1 MDSGTIVQFS
11 REGAS
16 RRLVAETNY
25 ESLNSNQDQER
36 ALEGFGSAFA
46 HECVNGDAELNSL
59 LLSPQKYF
67 EFK

>member
-1 MDSGTIVQFS
+1 MESKTIMRFS

-36 ALEGFGSAFA
+36 ALEDFNSAMTYK
-46 HECVNGDAELNSL
+46 HVHGDVELNSL